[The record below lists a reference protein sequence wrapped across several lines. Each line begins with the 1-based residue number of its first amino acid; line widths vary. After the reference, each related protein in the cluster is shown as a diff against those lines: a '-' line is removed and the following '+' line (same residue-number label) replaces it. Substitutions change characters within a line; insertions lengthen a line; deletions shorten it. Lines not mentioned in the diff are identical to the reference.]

1 MVIYKTRRKIL
12 CSCKGSRILLRKTRR
27 IGYENQKNIFSQ
39 SCLHVF
45 DSSYGSYVIYSG
57 SLRQKHRQLDF
68 LLKGMESL
76 QLQLKIHSVIADGI

>member
-1 MVIYKTRRKIL
+1 MTAAEYCGKVKMVIYKTRRKIL

-57 SLRQKHRQLDF
+57 SSDRSTGSRTF
-68 LLKGMESL
+68 F
-76 QLQLKIHSVIADGI
+76 